1 MPPVDMSPE
10 AIAAR
15 LKLASE
21 LRDLCLLLGTA
32 RIETKSETIE
42 TKPETKRKQVVK
54 ELRHLK
60 ENSK

>member
-32 RIETKSETIE
+32 KIETKL
-42 TKPETKRKQVVK
+42 KAQRKQAQK
-54 ELRHLK
+54 KPRGFPK
-60 ENSK
+60 NSK

>member
-10 AIAAR
+10 AITAR

-32 RIETKSETIE
+32 RIETKTETFE
-42 TKPETKRKQVVK
+42 TKPQTKRKQAPKKLRGSK
-54 ELRHLK
+54 EK
-60 ENSK
+60 PK

>member
-21 LRDLCLLLGTA
+21 LRDLCLLLGKA
-32 RIETKSETIE
+32 KIE
-42 TKPETKRKQVVK
+42 TKPAAQPRKAK
-54 ELRHLK
+54 KKKPHSRK
-60 ENSK
+60 KSK

>member
-10 AIAAR
+10 AIDSR

-32 RIETKSETIE
+32 RIEPRSETV
-42 TKPETKRKQVVK
+42 ETKRQTKRK
-54 ELRHLK
+54 HLPK
-60 ENSK
+60 KVRGLTEKSK

>member
-1 MPPVDMSPE
+1 MSPE

-32 RIETKSETIE
+32 KIE
-42 TKPETKRKQVVK
+42 TKPETFKTKPPTKREQAPKK
-54 ELRHLK
+54 LRSPQEK
-60 ENSK
+60 PK